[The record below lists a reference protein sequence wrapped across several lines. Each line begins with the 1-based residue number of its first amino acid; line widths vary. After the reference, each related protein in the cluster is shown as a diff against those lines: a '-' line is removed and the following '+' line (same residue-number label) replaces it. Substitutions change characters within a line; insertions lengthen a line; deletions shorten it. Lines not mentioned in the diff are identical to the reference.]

1 MIWTRAGGAP
11 SAAGCPNN
19 PPTPRPGPR
28 RSRRAGGKGPL
39 DQGGA
44 NLAHEIQVEME
55 VVHGRELGSQHLTAE
70 HEMPERD
77 TAEMPAGVARTVVLD
92 GTRIAGVRGIANHE
106 LALAGEQRPVAT
118 VARRQNAIEEIVS
131 HGHEAKQIAR
141 RPGAPW

>member
-1 MIWTRAGGAP
+1 MIWTSAGGAP

-19 PPTPRPGPR
+19 PPTLRPGPSCSGR
-28 RSRRAGGKGPL
+28 PVGKGPL
-39 DQGGA
+39 GEGGA

-55 VVHGRELGSQHLTAE
+55 IVHGRELGTQHLTGE
-70 HEMPERD
+70 HQMPERA
-77 TAEMPAGVARTVVLD
+77 TAEVPAGVARTAVLD

-131 HGHEAKQIAR
+131 HGHE
-141 RPGAPW
+141 